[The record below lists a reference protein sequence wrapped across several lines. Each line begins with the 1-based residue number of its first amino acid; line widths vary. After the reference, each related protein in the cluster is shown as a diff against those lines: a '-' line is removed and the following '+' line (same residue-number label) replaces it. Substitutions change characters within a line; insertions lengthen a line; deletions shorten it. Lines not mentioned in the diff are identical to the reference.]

1 MHAYHPPL
9 EDFNF
14 ILHHFLEIEKEDIKG
29 YNDLLPEFTK
39 TVFEEAG
46 KLAKEVISP
55 SNKDG
60 DEQGCKLENGVVR
73 TPDSFK
79 LAFEKLREG
88 GWLSLDIEEEFGGQ
102 NLPLIL
108 STVTNEMFTSAN
120 MSLTM
125 YSGLSRGAYSAIFL
139 HGSEDQK
146 LLYLPKLA
154 TCEWTGTMN
163 LTEPH
168 CGTDLGLIKTKAT
181 PTLMG
186 DDSYHLTGQKI
197 FISSGDHDLSKNII
211 HLVLA
216 KTPDAPKGVKGISL
230 FVVPKF
236 LINDDGSLGERN
248 KLSVGKIEKKMGI
261 KGNATCVMNYDG
273 AKGYLVGEENKGLK
287 AMFTMMNEARLG
299 VGMQGLAQAE
309 IAYQAAL
316 AYAKD
321 RRQGRAIQGKA
332 DPDQNADPIIVHPD
346 VRRNLMEQKS
356 FIEGARG
363 FIAWAAVLLDRAK
376 REGDKSAEGIA
387 SLLIPVIKGYVT
399 DKGFEYTINAQ
410 QVFGG
415 HGYIEEWGMSQYARD
430 CRIAMIYEGTNG
442 IQALDLV
449 GRKLS
454 MDGGKYMREYLNLVQ
469 AFINEEHSEDL
480 KNDFI
485 TPLKKSIEHLQAAL
499 MFFMQNGLKNPLSA
513 VSGAT
518 DFLHLVGLVSLGFI
532 WSKKAQSAK
541 EKLKDVS
548 ANKNFLEAKILTGSY
563 FMHRQLP
570 ETKLRLDRILTGE
583 KQVMSLAADQ
593 F

>member
-79 LAFEKLREG
+79 FAFEKLREG

-168 CGTDLGLIKTKAT
+168 CGTDLVLIKTKAT
-181 PTLMG
+181 PMG
-186 DDSYHLTGQKI
+186 DDTYQLTGQKI

-376 REGDKSAEGIA
+376 REGDKSSEGIA

-541 EKLKDVS
+541 EKLKDIS

>member
-1 MHAYHPPL
+1 MHSYQPPL

-14 ILHHFLEIEKEDIKG
+14 ILHDFLEIEKEDIKG
-29 YNDLLPEFTK
+29 YNELLPEFTK
-39 TVFEEAG
+39 TIFEEAG
-46 KLAKEVISP
+46 KLASEVISP
-55 SNKDG
+55 SNRDG
-60 DEQGCKLENGVVR
+60 DEQGCKLENGIVR

-79 LAFEKLREG
+79 VAFDKLREG

-139 HGSEDQK
+139 HGSEEQK
-146 LLYLPKLA
+146 QLYLPKLA
-154 TCEWTGTMN
+154 SCEWTGTMN

-181 PTLMG
+181 PNG
-186 DDSYHLTGQKI
+186 NGSYEVSGQKI

-216 KTPDAPKGVKGISL
+216 KTPDALEGVKGISL

-236 LINDDGSLGERN
+236 LVHEDGSLGERN
-248 KLSVGKIEKKMGI
+248 NLSVGKIEKKMGI

-321 RRQGRAIQGKA
+321 RRQGRAIQGKVE
-332 DPDQNADPIIVHPD
+332 PNENADPIIVHPD

-363 FIAWAAVLLDRAK
+363 FIAWAAVLLDKAK
-376 REGDKSAEGIA
+376 RENDKSAEGIA

-449 GRKLS
+449 GRKLA
-454 MDGGKYMREYLNLVQ
+454 MDGGKHMREYLNLIQ
-469 AFINEEHSEDL
+469 SFIKEEHDEDF
-480 KNDFI
+480 NTDFI
-485 TPLKKSIEHLQAAL
+485 GPLKKSIEHLQTAL

-532 WSKKAQSAK
+532 WSKKAQSAREQLKNSETNK
-541 EKLKDVS
+541 E
-548 ANKNFLEAKILTGSY
+548 FLEAKILTGSY

-570 ETKLRLDRILTGE
+570 ETKLRLERVLTGE
-583 KQVMSLAADQ
+583 KQVMSLATDQ

>member
-14 ILHHFLEIEKEDIKG
+14 ILHHFLEIVKEDIKG

-46 KLAKEVISP
+46 KLAKEVICP

-79 LAFEKLREG
+79 LAFEKLRDG

-181 PTLMG
+181 PIG
-186 DDSYHLTGQKI
+186 DDSYQLTGQKI

-480 KNDFI
+480 RNDFI

-513 VSGAT
+513 ISGAT

-541 EKLKDVS
+541 EKLKDIS

>member
-60 DEQGCKLENGVVR
+60 DEQGCILENGVVR

-181 PTLMG
+181 PMG
-186 DDSYHLTGQKI
+186 NDSYQLTGQKI

-469 AFINEEHSEDL
+469 TFINEKHSEDL

>member
-1 MHAYHPPL
+1 MHSYQPPL

-14 ILHHFLEIEKEDIKG
+14 ILHNFLKIEKEDIKG
-29 YNDLLPEFTK
+29 YKDLLPEFTR
-39 TVFEEAG
+39 TIFEEAG
-46 KLAKEVISP
+46 KLASEVISP
-55 SNKDG
+55 SNRDG
-60 DEQGCKLENGVVR
+60 DEQGCKLENGIVR

-79 LAFEKLREG
+79 PAFDKLREG
-88 GWLSLDIEEEFGGQ
+88 GWLSLDIEEEYGGQ

-139 HGSEDQK
+139 HGSEEQK
-146 LLYLPKLA
+146 QLYLPKLA
-154 TCEWTGTMN
+154 SCEWTGTMN

-168 CGTDLGLIKTKAT
+168 CGTDLGLIRTKAT
-181 PTLMG
+181 RNG
-186 DDSYHLTGQKI
+186 NGSYQVSGQKI

-216 KTPDAPKGVKGISL
+216 KTPEAPEGVKGISL

-236 LINDDGSLGERN
+236 LVNDDGSLGERN

-273 AKGYLVGEENKGLK
+273 AKGYLVGEENKGLR

-321 RRQGRAIQGKA
+321 RRQGRAILEKA
-332 DPDQNADPIIVHPD
+332 EPNENADAIIVHPD

-363 FIAWAAVLLDRAK
+363 FIAWAAVLLDKAK
-376 REGDKSAEGIA
+376 REQDKNAEGIA

-449 GRKLS
+449 GRKLAT
-454 MDGGKYMREYLNLVQ
+454 DGGKHMREYLNLIQ
-469 AFINEEHSEDL
+469 SFIKEDHAEDFSL
-480 KNDFI
+480 DFI
-485 TPLKKSIEHLQAAL
+485 APLKKSIEHLQTAL
-499 MFFMQNGLKNPLSA
+499 TFFMQNGLKNPLSA

-532 WSKKAQSAK
+532 WSKKAQSAREQLNK
-541 EKLKDVS
+541 SETNEEFLK
-548 ANKNFLEAKILTGSY
+548 AKILTGSY
-563 FMHRQLP
+563 FMNRQLP
-570 ETKLRLDRILTGE
+570 ETKLRLDRVLTGE
-583 KQVMSLAADQ
+583 KQVMSLTTDQ

>member
-181 PTLMG
+181 PMG
-186 DDSYHLTGQKI
+186 DDSYQLTGQKI

-583 KQVMSLAADQ
+583 KQVMSLAVDQ

>member
-88 GWLSLDIEEEFGGQ
+88 GWLSLDVEEEFGGQ

-181 PTLMG
+181 PMG
-186 DDSYHLTGQKI
+186 DDSYQLTGQKI

-541 EKLKDVS
+541 EKLKDIS
-548 ANKNFLEAKILTGSY
+548 ANKNFLEAKVLTGSY

>member
-1 MHAYHPPL
+1 MHSYQPPL

-14 ILHHFLEIEKEDIKG
+14 ILHDFLEIEKEDIKG
-29 YNDLLPEFTK
+29 YNELLPEFTK
-39 TVFEEAG
+39 TIFEEAG
-46 KLAKEVISP
+46 KLASEVISP
-55 SNKDG
+55 SNRDG
-60 DEQGCKLENGVVR
+60 DEQGCKLENGIVR

-79 LAFEKLREG
+79 FAFDKLREG

-139 HGSEDQK
+139 HGSEEQK
-146 LLYLPKLA
+146 QLYLPKLA
-154 TCEWTGTMN
+154 SCEWTGTMN

-181 PTLMG
+181 PNG
-186 DDSYHLTGQKI
+186 NGSYEVSGQKI

-216 KTPDAPKGVKGISL
+216 KTPDALEGVKGISL

-236 LINDDGSLGERN
+236 LVHEDGSLGERN
-248 KLSVGKIEKKMGI
+248 NLSVGKIEKKMGI

-273 AKGYLVGEENKGLK
+273 ATGYLVGEENKGLK

-321 RRQGRAIQGKA
+321 RRQGQAIQGKLE
-332 DPDQNADPIIVHPD
+332 PNENADPIIVHPD

-363 FIAWAAVLLDRAK
+363 FIAWAAVLLDKAK
-376 REGDKSAEGIA
+376 RENDKSAEGIA

-449 GRKLS
+449 GRKLAT
-454 MDGGKYMREYLNLVQ
+454 DGGKHMREYLNLIQ
-469 AFINEEHSEDL
+469 SFIKEEHDEDF
-480 KNDFI
+480 NTDFI
-485 TPLKKSIEHLQAAL
+485 GPLKKSIEHLQTAL

-532 WSKKAQSAK
+532 WSKKAQSAREQLKNSETNK
-541 EKLKDVS
+541 E
-548 ANKNFLEAKILTGSY
+548 FLEAKILTGSY

-570 ETKLRLDRILTGE
+570 ETKLRLERVLTGE
-583 KQVMSLAADQ
+583 KQVMSLATDQ

>member
-181 PTLMG
+181 PMG
-186 DDSYHLTGQKI
+186 DDTYQLTGQKI

-273 AKGYLVGEENKGLK
+273 ARGYLVGEENKGLK

-376 REGDKSAEGIA
+376 REGDESAEGIA

-454 MDGGKYMREYLNLVQ
+454 MDGGKYTREYLNLVQ
-469 AFINEEHSEDL
+469 TFINEKHSEDL

-541 EKLKDVS
+541 EKLKDIS

>member
-46 KLAKEVISP
+46 KLAKEVICP

-181 PTLMG
+181 PMG
-186 DDSYHLTGQKI
+186 EDSYQLTGQKI

-541 EKLKDVS
+541 EKLKDIS

>member
-181 PTLMG
+181 PMG
-186 DDSYHLTGQKI
+186 DDSYQLTGQKI

-469 AFINEEHSEDL
+469 TFINEKHSEDL

-541 EKLKDVS
+541 EKLKDIS

-583 KQVMSLAADQ
+583 KQVMSLAVDQ

>member
-60 DEQGCKLENGVVR
+60 DEQGCILENGVVR

-181 PTLMG
+181 PMG
-186 DDSYHLTGQKI
+186 DDSYQLTGQKI

-541 EKLKDVS
+541 EKLKDIS

-583 KQVMSLAADQ
+583 KQVMSLAVDQ

>member
-181 PTLMG
+181 PMR
-186 DDSYHLTGQKI
+186 DDSYQLTGQKI

-230 FVVPKF
+230 FVVPKY

-248 KLSVGKIEKKMGI
+248 KLSVGKIERKMGI

-309 IAYQAAL
+309 VAYQAAL

-376 REGDKSAEGIA
+376 REGDKCAEGIA

-541 EKLKDVS
+541 EKLKDIS

>member
-39 TVFEEAG
+39 PGFEDAG

-60 DEQGCKLENGVVR
+60 DEQGCILENGVVR

-79 LAFEKLREG
+79 LAFEHLREG

-108 STVTNEMFTSAN
+108 STITNEMFTSAN

-181 PTLMG
+181 PMG
-186 DDSYHLTGQKI
+186 NDSYQLTGQKI

-216 KTPDAPKGVKGISL
+216 KTPGAPKGVKGISL

-332 DPDQNADPIIVHPD
+332 DPGQNADPIIVHPD

-469 AFINEEHSEDL
+469 TFINEKHSEDL

>member
-60 DEQGCKLENGVVR
+60 DEQGCILENGVVR

-181 PTLMG
+181 PMG
-186 DDSYHLTGQKI
+186 NDSYQLTGQKI

-248 KLSVGKIEKKMGI
+248 NLSVGKIEKKMGI

-469 AFINEEHSEDL
+469 TFINEKHSEDL

-541 EKLKDVS
+541 EKLKDIS

>member
-181 PTLMG
+181 PMG
-186 DDSYHLTGQKI
+186 DDSYQLTGQKI

-248 KLSVGKIEKKMGI
+248 NLSVGKIEKKMGI

-469 AFINEEHSEDL
+469 TFINEKHSEDL

-583 KQVMSLAADQ
+583 KQVMSLAVDQ

>member
-181 PTLMG
+181 PMG
-186 DDSYHLTGQKI
+186 DDSYQLTGQKI

-541 EKLKDVS
+541 EKLKDIS
-548 ANKNFLEAKILTGSY
+548 ANKDFLEAKILTGSY

>member
-181 PTLMG
+181 PMG
-186 DDSYHLTGQKI
+186 NDSYQLTGQKI

-248 KLSVGKIEKKMGI
+248 NLSVGKIEKKMGI

-469 AFINEEHSEDL
+469 AFINGEHSEDL

-541 EKLKDVS
+541 EKLKDIS

-583 KQVMSLAADQ
+583 KQVMSLAVDQ

>member
-181 PTLMG
+181 PMG
-186 DDSYHLTGQKI
+186 DDSYQLTGQKI

-248 KLSVGKIEKKMGI
+248 NLSVGKIEKKMGI

-469 AFINEEHSEDL
+469 TFINEEHSEDL

-541 EKLKDVS
+541 EKLKDIS

>member
-60 DEQGCKLENGVVR
+60 DEQGCILENGVVR

-181 PTLMG
+181 PMG
-186 DDSYHLTGQKI
+186 NDSYQLTGQKI

-376 REGDKSAEGIA
+376 REGDKGAEGIA

-541 EKLKDVS
+541 EKLKDIS

>member
-181 PTLMG
+181 PMG
-186 DDSYHLTGQKI
+186 DDSYQLTGQKI

-216 KTPDAPKGVKGISL
+216 KTPDAPKGVRGISL

-248 KLSVGKIEKKMGI
+248 NLSVGKIEKKMGI

-469 AFINEEHSEDL
+469 TFINEKHSEDL

-541 EKLKDVS
+541 EKLKDIS

>member
-181 PTLMG
+181 PMR
-186 DDSYHLTGQKI
+186 DESYQLSGQKI

-376 REGDKSAEGIA
+376 REGDESAEGIA

-469 AFINEEHSEDL
+469 AFINEQHSEDL

-541 EKLKDVS
+541 EKLKDSS

>member
-181 PTLMG
+181 PMG
-186 DDSYHLTGQKI
+186 DDSYQLTGQKI

-248 KLSVGKIEKKMGI
+248 NLSVGKIEKKMGI

-469 AFINEEHSEDL
+469 AFINEKHSEDL

-541 EKLKDVS
+541 EKLKDIS

>member
-181 PTLMG
+181 PMG
-186 DDSYHLTGQKI
+186 DDSYQLTGQKI

-332 DPDQNADPIIVHPD
+332 EPDQNADPIIVHPD

-541 EKLKDVS
+541 EKLKDIS

>member
-181 PTLMG
+181 PMG
-186 DDSYHLTGQKI
+186 DDSYQLTGQKI

-513 VSGAT
+513 ISGAT

-541 EKLKDVS
+541 EKLKDIS

>member
-60 DEQGCKLENGVVR
+60 DEQGCILENGVVR

-181 PTLMG
+181 PMG
-186 DDSYHLTGQKI
+186 DESYQLTGQKI

-248 KLSVGKIEKKMGI
+248 NLSVGKIEKKMGI

-541 EKLKDVS
+541 EKLKDIS

-583 KQVMSLAADQ
+583 KQVMSLAVDQ

>member
-181 PTLMG
+181 PMG
-186 DDSYHLTGQKI
+186 NDSYQLTGQKI

-248 KLSVGKIEKKMGI
+248 NLSVGKIEKKMGI

-454 MDGGKYMREYLNLVQ
+454 MDGGKYMREYLTLVQ

-518 DFLHLVGLVSLGFI
+518 DFLHLVGLDSLGFI

-541 EKLKDVS
+541 EKLKDSS

>member
-181 PTLMG
+181 PMG
-186 DDSYHLTGQKI
+186 DDSYQLTGQKI

-248 KLSVGKIEKKMGI
+248 NLSVGKIEKKMGI

-532 WSKKAQSAK
+532 WSRKAQSAK
-541 EKLKDVS
+541 EKLKDIS

>member
-181 PTLMG
+181 PMG
-186 DDSYHLTGQKI
+186 DDSYQLTGQKI

-541 EKLKDVS
+541 EKLKDIS
-548 ANKNFLEAKILTGSY
+548 ANKNFLEGKILTGSY

>member
-9 EDFNF
+9 EEFNF

-181 PTLMG
+181 PIG
-186 DDSYHLTGQKI
+186 DDSYQLTGQKI

-469 AFINEEHSEDL
+469 TFINEKHSEDL

-541 EKLKDVS
+541 EKLKDIS

>member
-60 DEQGCKLENGVVR
+60 DEQGCILENGVVR

-181 PTLMG
+181 PMG
-186 DDSYHLTGQKI
+186 DDSYQLTGQKI

-332 DPDQNADPIIVHPD
+332 EPDQNADPIIVHPD

-541 EKLKDVS
+541 EKLKDNP

>member
-181 PTLMG
+181 PMR
-186 DDSYHLTGQKI
+186 DESYQLTGQKI

-248 KLSVGKIEKKMGI
+248 NLSVGKIEKKMGI